1 VFFGPTGLPVPTGG
15 EVWRARV
22 VGQALIVTVTTD
34 GTCAGEL
41 DSGATLETAIGME
54 VLW

>member
-1 VFFGPTGLPVPTGG
+1 VFFGPTGLPVPIGG
-15 EVWRARV
+15 EVWRAMV

-34 GTCAGEL
+34 GTLTGEL
-41 DSGATLETAIGME
+41 DSGATLDWAIGME

>member
-1 VFFGPTGLPVPTGG
+1 MFLGPTGLPVPTGA
-15 EVWRARV
+15 EVWRAMV

-34 GTCAGEL
+34 GACAGEL
-41 DSGATLETAIGME
+41 DSGATLETTTGME